1 MMRVVSLELV
11 ALSIAIAGLLGIGAY
26 GMSAESVIELVAP
39 TERPEYLKLT
49 KVLFWASSAA
59 VVAAIVA
66 AAGAV
71 QEQYAVVLC
80 AISTGV
86 LALVVGIAVVWGS
99 WFMFAA

>member
-1 MMRVVSLELV
+1 MRVVSLELV

-26 GMSAESVIELVAP
+26 SMSAESAIELVAP
-39 TERPEYLKLT
+39 SERPEYVKLT
-49 KVLFWASSAA
+49 KVFFWASSAA

-71 QEQYAVVLC
+71 QEQHAIALC

-86 LALVVGIAVVWGS
+86 LVLVMVISVVWGS
-99 WFMFAA
+99 WFLFAA